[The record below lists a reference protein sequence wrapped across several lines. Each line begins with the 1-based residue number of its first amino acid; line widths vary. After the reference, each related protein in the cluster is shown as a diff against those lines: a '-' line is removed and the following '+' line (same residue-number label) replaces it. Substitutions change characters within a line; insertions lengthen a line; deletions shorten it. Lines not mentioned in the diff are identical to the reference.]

1 MTTKPFPS
9 ELRDWAAGH
18 LPGLDGSEDCSWAR
32 SSSRVWRVT
41 AGARTAYVKIGP
53 GELDYEREVAGY
65 AYTARHLT
73 DREAPRLLA
82 ADPRLRAILSS
93 LLPGRVV
100 RDLPLGVEVEL
111 RLYEDA
117 GRLLRRWHDASGP
130 GTDADRAAVRA
141 EMREQTQEAA
151 DCLGSTAPHLGA
163 DRLALV
169 RAASEELVG
178 LAEQLPSV
186 YRHGDYETRNW
197 LYDGETGR
205 HGLIDFAMARRGVA
219 AAEFVWLFGAVWPL
233 RPELRE
239 AYFAGYGRPLT
250 AEEERL
256 LKLLTVRRAVSYLH
270 HGLVD
275 GREDLVAR
283 GHLVLDRMVAHRRWS
298 DGARG

>member
-9 ELRDWAAGH
+9 ELRDWVAGH
-18 LPGLDGSEDCSWAR
+18 LPGLDASEDRSWPR

-41 AGARTAYVKIGP
+41 AGSRTAYVKIGP
-53 GELDYEREVAGY
+53 SDLDYEREIAGY
-65 AYTARHLT
+65 AYAAAHLT

-93 LLPGRVV
+93 VLPGRVV
-100 RDLPLGVEVEL
+100 RALPLEPDVEL
-111 RLYEDA
+111 RLFEDA

-141 EMREQTQEAA
+141 ELREQAQEAA
-151 DCLGSTAPHLGA
+151 ECLESTAPYLAA

-169 RAASEELVG
+169 EAASKELVG
-178 LAEQLPSV
+178 LADQLPLV

-197 LYDGETGR
+197 LYDEETGR

-219 AAEFVWLFGAVWPL
+219 AAEFVWLFGALWPL
-233 RPELRE
+233 RPDLRE

-250 AEEERL
+250 AEEDRL
-256 LKLLTVRRAVSYLH
+256 LHLLTVRLGVSYLH
-270 HGLVD
+270 NGLVE

-283 GHLVLDRMVAHRRWS
+283 GRLALDRMVAHRP
-298 DGARG
+298 